1 MLGRFGKV
9 CFSYTFSCRLHAFP
23 VRRTIFVTSS
33 NLRSSKFCYVS
44 KGSLFSKKHPAHVSS
59 QYADICTY
67 RLSQW
72 INYKY
77 FALCKCSKWKKHFP
91 PGYTSSVFFSDVWF
105 IFHKFHRASLYTGIM
120 CCFAFSRLRRNCT
133 ETGFS
138 GGRLGTLRQCIP

>member
-44 KGSLFSKKHPAHVSS
+44 GGSLFRRNIQHMSQVHIQTYVHTGFRNESIISILLYVST
-59 QYADICTY
+59 QVEKNIFHRAIPPVYLFQMYDIT
-67 RLSQW
+67 
-72 INYKY
+72 
-77 FALCKCSKWKKHFP
+77 
-91 PGYTSSVFFSDVWF
+91 
-105 IFHKFHRASLYTGIM
+105 FHKFHGASLYTGIM

-133 ETGFS
+133 KLASREAVYGH
-138 GGRLGTLRQCIP
+138 

>member
-44 KGSLFSKKHPAHVSS
+44 GGSLFSKKYPAHVSS
-59 QYADICTY
+59 QYTDICTY

-77 FALCKCSKWKKHFP
+77 FALCK
-91 PGYTSSVFFSDVWF
+91 YSSGKN
-105 IFHKFHRASLYTGIM
+105 IFHRAIPPVYFFQMRDIIFHQFHRASLYTGIM

-133 ETGFS
+133 ETG
-138 GGRLGTLRQCIP
+138 RLGTLRQCIP